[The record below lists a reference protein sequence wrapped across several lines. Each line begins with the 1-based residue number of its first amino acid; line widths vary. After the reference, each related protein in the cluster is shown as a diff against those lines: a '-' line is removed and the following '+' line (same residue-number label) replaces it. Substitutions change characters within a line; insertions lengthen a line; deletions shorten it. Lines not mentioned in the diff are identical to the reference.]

1 MVANYPTRVAKSD
14 TVLPFSQR
22 QNQSPSKITS
32 VFRPIS
38 NVLDQLAC
46 PIKTNA
52 LDLQAKNPEGSG
64 PLENRLL
71 ADPHSPNFPTTLF

>member
-1 MVANYPTRVAKSD
+1 MVANYPKPVAKSE
-14 TVLPFSQR
+14 TVFSISPLQYQR
-22 QNQSPSKITS
+22 RPKITW

-38 NVLDQLAC
+38 NLLDQLAC